1 MPESGHDIQH
11 LLLQI
16 LVIFVAA
23 KLGAE
28 LFEWLQQPAV
38 VGEIL
43 AGVIVG
49 PQVLGWAR
57 PDEAT
62 FALAE
67 LGVLFLLFTV
77 GLETN
82 PSELARVGKA
92 AIVVAV
98 GGVALPFVLGY
109 GLMMSLGSG
118 QAVSL
123 FIGAAM
129 VATSV
134 GITARVLAREGWLH
148 LPASRI
154 ILGAAILDDIL
165 GLLILAVVSGF
176 ARGGVNLREIGVT
189 TVTAVGFTAL
199 MLLYGRPLMR
209 RTAPVLE
216 NLRTDQSLF
225 LGSIALCLGL
235 AVVSGYMGVAAIIGA
250 FLAGVAL
257 SEVSEHTEYLPNR
270 VAGLTE
276 FFVPFFLA
284 GIGMQLDL
292 TSLTRPSVLA
302 LCLVLTLL
310 AVVGKLLGCGLPLW
324 RNDRRRATQVGIGM
338 VPRGEVGIVVA
349 QIGVSLGVLTQDLFA
364 VVLFMAVA
372 TTMLAPPFL
381 TRAFAGS
388 ERHVEE
394 TPDEVCT
401 PDDLESR
408 PVG

>member
-1 MPESGHDIQH
+1 MPETGHDIQH

-16 LVIFVAA
+16 LVIFAAA

-28 LFEWLQQPAV
+28 LFERLRQPAV

-43 AGVIVG
+43 AGVIIG
-49 PQVLGWAR
+49 PQVLGWIR

-82 PSELARVGKA
+82 PSELARVGKE
-92 AIVVAV
+92 AV
-98 GGVALPFVLGY
+98 GVAIGGVVLPFLLGY
-109 GLMMSLGSG
+109 GLMLVLGVG
-118 QAVSL
+118 QVVAL
-123 FIGAAM
+123 FVGCAL

-148 LPASRI
+148 LRASRI

-176 ARGGVNLREIGVT
+176 AQGGIDLRQIALT
-189 TVTAVGFTAL
+189 TVSAIGFTAV
-199 MLLYGRPLMR
+199 MLLYGRRLVK
-209 RTAPVLE
+209 RTLPVLE
-216 NLRTDQSLF
+216 YLRIEHGLF
-225 LGSIALCLGL
+225 IGSILLCLGL
-235 AVVSGYMGVAAIIGA
+235 AVVSGTMGVAAIIGA
-250 FLAGVAL
+250 FLAGAAL
-257 SEVSEHTEYLPNR
+257 SEVSEEAEHLPNR

-292 TSLTRPSVLA
+292 SSLTKPSILA
-302 LCLVLTLL
+302 LCVGLTAL
-310 AVVGKLLGCGLPLW
+310 AVLGKLVGCGLPLW
-324 RNDRRRATQVGIGM
+324 RKDRRQALQAGIGM

-349 QIGVSLGVLTQDLFA
+349 QIGVTVGALTRDMFA
-364 VVLFMAVA
+364 VVLFMAVV

-381 TRAFAGS
+381 KRAFMGE
-388 ERHVEE
+388 ERHQEE
-394 TPDEVCT
+394 ATEEHFT
-401 PDDLESR
+401 PDDLA
-408 PVG
+408 VG